1 MPWSRA
7 PFELGGDIVPE
18 PVVVFRVL
26 SPSTDRTDRIAKNG
40 DCRTTPSIRR
50 YVMVEQ
56 AAMAATVFARAGEHW
71 IGHLLTGAAMLAMP
85 EIGVELPLADFY
97 AGAPPAAA
105 G

>member
-18 PVVVFRVL
+18 RVVVFRVL

-50 YVMVEQ
+50 YVMLEQ
-56 AAMAATVFARAGEHW
+56 SEMAATVFARAGEDW

-85 EIGVELPLADFY
+85 EIGVGLTLAEVY
-97 AGAPPAAA
+97 AGALPEAE